1 MSGRGRQDITAEAEK
16 RGIFRQELKKAF
28 DSRYGW
34 STGAGKAPAISTA
47 GERMARF
54 TRRERQLGLARL
66 IYLSYSANRSAH
78 NALAML
84 MEVFTCQII

>member
-47 GERMARF
+47 GERMRDLRGAKDNS
-54 TRRERQLGLARL
+54 GL
-66 IYLSYSANRSAH
+66 H
-78 NALAML
+78 G
-84 MEVFTCQII
+84 